1 MLRTLI
7 IVILLIGV
15 FAMAVTTP
23 FGALIAYQWFA
34 YFRPQ
39 EWVWIDIS
47 VFRFSLLLG
56 LVLVLRCL
64 SAGVMPDVKH
74 RFSIG
79 IVIFLA
85 TGVIA
90 QVNAV
95 QPDVG
100 WQWIDHFARLALLSL
115 FMISLVNTPNRL
127 LFAVMV
133 IAVSLGT
140 RTAKM
145 GLVSVMSGGIHIV
158 DGFGGSFPDNNGFA
172 LAAVMIMPML
182 WAISNLIPEGW
193 QFRRTIVWGF
203 RFATLFTAY
212 ASISTYSRGGLLA
225 LVAGFVAYIVTL
237 RRRRFTVI
245 AMALLIGVLAAPFV
259 KLPDGYVERM
269 ETIRTYEEVEEGSAL
284 SRLHF
289 WQVAWEM
296 AKDKPLGIG
305 MWNFE
310 HLYDRYDFLHGHYGR
325 GRAVHSSHFQ
335 VLAEHGFIGFF
346 IWIGL
351 FASALWTC
359 QRVRKIAESE
369 LAGTR
374 DGAILSNMAHA
385 LFASMVAFLVGGSFI
400 SMAVNEIT
408 WNTFALV
415 AALERIA
422 SARAKEMARA
432 IPARATLTVAD
443 GRYSGAR
450 LKSRRT

>member
-1 MLRTLI
+1 
-7 IVILLIGV
+7 
-15 FAMAVTTP
+15 
-23 FGALIAYQWFA
+23 
-34 YFRPQ
+34 
-39 EWVWIDIS
+39 
-47 VFRFSLLLG
+47 
-56 LVLVLRCL
+56 
-64 SAGVMPDVKH
+64 MPNLTH

-85 TGVIA
+85 TGVVA

-127 LFAVMV
+127 LIAVLV

-193 QFRRTIVWGF
+193 KFRKTIVWGF
-203 RFATLFTAY
+203 RLATLFTAY

-225 LVAGFVAYIVTL
+225 LLAGFVAYLLTL
-237 RRRRFTVI
+237 RRRRFTTI
-245 AMALLIGVLAAPFV
+245 AVVLLIGVLAAPFV
-259 KLPDGYVERM
+259 QLPEGYTDRM
-269 ETIRTYEEVEEGSAL
+269 ETIRTYEEVEEASAL

-310 HLYDRYDFLHGHYGR
+310 YLYDQYDFLDGQYGR

-335 VLAEHGFIGFF
+335 VLAEHGFMGFF

-351 FASALWTC
+351 FASALWAC
-359 QRVRKIAESE
+359 QRVRRAAERE

-400 SMAVNEIT
+400 SMAMNEIT

-422 SARAKEMARA
+422 NARVQAMARTTSDRPNCTA
-432 IPARATLTVAD
+432 AV
-443 GRYSGAR
+443 GGYSGAR
-450 LKSRRT
+450 LRSRRT

>member
-1 MLRTLI
+1 MLRTLAI
-7 IVILLIGV
+7 AILLMGAL
-15 FAMAVTTP
+15 AMAVWNP

-47 VFRFSLLLG
+47 VLRFSLILG

-64 SAGVMPDVKH
+64 SAGVMPNVTH

-85 TGVIA
+85 TGIVS

-115 FMISLVNTPNRL
+115 FMISLVNTPHRL

-140 RTAKM
+140 RTTKI
-145 GLVSVMSGGIHIV
+145 GLVSLIGGGIHV
-158 DGFGGSFPDNNGFA
+158 GLGFGGSFTDSNGFA
-172 LAAVMIMPML
+172 LGAVMIMPML
-182 WAISNLIPEGW
+182 WAISNVIPEGW
-193 QFRRTIVWGF
+193 RFRTTIVWAF
-203 RFATLFTAY
+203 RLATLLTAY

-225 LVAGFVAYIVTL
+225 LLAGFVTYLLML
-237 RRRRFTVI
+237 RRRRFTAI
-245 AMALLIGVLAAPFV
+245 AVVLLIGLLAAPFV
-259 KLPDGYVERM
+259 KLPEGYADRM

-305 MWNFE
+305 MFNFQY
-310 HLYDRYDFLHGHYGR
+310 LYDQYDFLDGYYGR

-335 VLAEHGFIGFF
+335 VLAENGFVGIF

-359 QRVRKIAESE
+359 RRVRRTAERE

-385 LFASMVAFLVGGSFI
+385 LFASMAAFLVGGSFI
-400 SMAVNEIT
+400 NLALNELT

-422 SARAKEMARA
+422 NARVQEMARTT
-432 IPARATLTVAD
+432 PDRPNCTVAD
-443 GRYSGAR
+443 GRYSGAHLR
-450 LKSRRT
+450 SRRT